1 MLSTGHVLRER
12 YRLEDPLTPD
22 CLNVY
27 KAYDTVESRSC
38 LIKIAEADDAARFE
52 REAEALVSHHHPN
65 LPLIYEHFKDST
77 HFYAFLE
84 SPEGET
90 LHTRLRR
97 NGKIKEDDAL
107 AIMRQILSAFD
118 YIHALNLPICRGGF
132 APSHLWINSNNELKI
147 FGAGLTEVVP
157 LSDGERSLFIAPE
170 GGDDQRA
177 DVFSSAAVLFTMLT
191 DHAPEFSS
199 PRKHNP
205 EITLPTAQ
213 IILRAITPRPE
224 GRYATIREMRKAL
237 GRAKQR
243 HEQVEIALGE
253 SHREF
258 PIQLVL
264 IGVVVVAVLLLVG
277 FGWVSGM
284 SGSSASTPTAIA
296 LTTVTPPTAPAPSP
310 TATQVPSA
318 TALVAALQTASPSPI
333 PQPTLIPTLTPV
345 PVIGSTAIS
354 KKDNASSVFVPAGE
368 FEMGSNDNDLEASDS
383 EKPRHKVKLPD
394 YWIDKT
400 EVTNKQYQ
408 LCIEAGGCSKLSIT
422 SSPTR
427 PDYFTNV
434 IYADY
439 PVIWVSWDQASAY
452 CKWAGRRLPSEN
464 EWEKAARGVDV
475 RLYPW
480 GNDPPNN
487 TLLNYDLLV
496 GDTTKVGSYPNG
508 ASPYSALDMSGNV
521 IEWVEDFYY
530 SSYFPLLYNPTVPPP
545 LLVGIHALRSS
556 SWAARKA
563 EVRVAVRHFSHRPD
577 GTYNNVGFRCASSER
592 P

>member
-1 MLSTGHVLRER
+1 MLSSGHVLRER
-12 YRLEDPLTPD
+12 YRLEDPFTPD

-27 KAYDTVESRSC
+27 KAYDTIENRSC
-38 LIKIAEADDAARFE
+38 LVKIAEGDEAARFE
-52 REAEALVSHHHPN
+52 REAEALASHHHPN
-65 LPLIYEHFKDST
+65 LPLIYDHFKDST
-77 HFYAFLE
+77 YFYAILE

-90 LHTRLRR
+90 LHARLRR
-97 NGKIKEDDAL
+97 TGKIQEDDAL
-107 AIMRQILSAFD
+107 PLMRQILSAFD
-118 YIHALNLPICRGGF
+118 YVHALNLPICRGGF
-132 APSHLWINSNNELKI
+132 APSYLWINSDNELKI
-147 FGAGLTEVVP
+147 FGAGLTEVAP
-157 LSDGERSLFIAPE
+157 LPDGERSLFIAPE

-177 DVFSSAAVLFTMLT
+177 DVFSAAAVLFTLLT

-243 HEQVEIALGE
+243 HEQVEIALSG

-258 PIQLVL
+258 PVQLAL
-264 IGVVVVAVLLLVG
+264 IGVAAVVVLLLVG
-277 FGWVSGM
+277 FGWVSAMG
-284 SGSSASTPTAIA
+284 GSNASTPTVIA
-296 LTTVTPPTAPAPSP
+296 ASANTVTPPTAPAPSP
-310 TATQVPSA
+310 LATLVPLA
-318 TALVAALQTASPSPI
+318 TAPMAASPSPS
-333 PQPTLIPTLTPV
+333 PQPTPIPTLTAV

-354 KKDNASSVFVPAGE
+354 KKDNMPLVFVPAGE

-400 EVTNKQYQ
+400 EVTNQQYQ
-408 LCIEAGGCSKLSIT
+408 LCVEAGGCSKLSIT

-427 PDYFTNV
+427 PDYYVNV
-434 IYADY
+434 VYADY
-439 PVIWVSWDQASAY
+439 PLIWLSWDQASAY

-464 EWEKAARGVDV
+464 EWEKAARGVDA

-480 GNDPPNN
+480 GNDAPNN

-530 SSYFPLLYNPTVPPP
+530 SSFFPLLYNPTMPPP
-545 LLVGIHALRSS
+545 LSVGIHALRSS

-563 EVRVAVRHFSHRPD
+563 EVRVSVRHFNNRPD
-577 GTYNNVGFRCASSER
+577 GVYNNVGFRCASSER

>member
-1 MLSTGHVLRER
+1 MLSSGHVLHER
-12 YRLEDPLTPD
+12 YRIEDPLTPD

-27 KAYDTVESRSC
+27 KAYDTVENRSC
-38 LIKIAEADDAARFE
+38 LVKIAEGDEAARFE
-52 REAEALVSHHHPN
+52 REAEALASHHHPN
-65 LPLIYEHFKDST
+65 LPLLYDHFKDST
-77 HFYAFLE
+77 SFYAVLE

-97 NGKIKEDDAL
+97 NGRIKEDDAL

-132 APSHLWINSNNELKI
+132 APSHLWINSDNDLKI
-147 FGAGLTEVVP
+147 FGAGLTEVAP
-157 LSDGERSLFIAPE
+157 LSESERSLFIAPE

-177 DVFSSAAVLFTMLT
+177 DVFSTAAVLFTMLT

-199 PRKHNP
+199 PRKHNS

-213 IILRAITPRPE
+213 VILRAITPRPE
-224 GRYATIREMRKAL
+224 GRYSTIREMRKAL

-243 HEQVEIALGE
+243 HEQVDIALG
-253 SHREF
+253 SSRREF
-258 PIQLVL
+258 PVQLALIGLAVLVL
-264 IGVVVVAVLLLVG
+264 VAILG
-277 FGWVSGM
+277 FGLINGKSA
-284 SGSSASTPTAIA
+284 SSASTPTVIA
-296 LTTVTPPTAPAPSP
+296 ASLNTLPPPTAPAPSP
-310 TATQVPSA
+310 TATLVPLA
-318 TALVAALQTASPSPI
+318 TATVAASPSPT
-333 PQPTLIPTLTPV
+333 PQPTPIPTLTTV

-354 KKDNASSVFVPAGE
+354 KKDNMSLVFVPAGE
-368 FEMGSNDNDLEASDS
+368 FEMGSNDNDAEASGS

-400 EVTNKQYQ
+400 EVTNGQYQ
-408 LCIEAGGCSKLSIT
+408 LCIEAGGCSKLGNT
-422 SSPTR
+422 TSPTR

-545 LLVGIHALRSS
+545 LSVGIHTLRSS
-556 SWAARKA
+556 SWAAIKA
-563 EVRVAVRHFSHRPD
+563 EVRVAVRHFNNRPD
-577 GTYNNVGFRCASSER
+577 GTYNNVGFRCASTDR

>member
-1 MLSTGHVLRER
+1 
-12 YRLEDPLTPD
+12 
-22 CLNVY
+22 
-27 KAYDTVESRSC
+27 
-38 LIKIAEADDAARFE
+38 
-52 REAEALVSHHHPN
+52 
-65 LPLIYEHFKDST
+65 
-77 HFYAFLE
+77 
-84 SPEGET
+84 
-90 LHTRLRR
+90 
-97 NGKIKEDDAL
+97 
-107 AIMRQILSAFD
+107 MRQILSAFD

-132 APSHLWINSNNELKI
+132 APSHLWINSDNELKI
-147 FGAGLTEVVP
+147 FGAGLTEVAP
-157 LSDGERSLFIAPE
+157 LAESERSLFIAPE
-170 GGDDQRA
+170 GGDNQRA

-199 PRKHNP
+199 PRKHNT

-213 IILRAITPRPE
+213 VILRAITPRPE
-224 GRYATIREMRKAL
+224 GRYSTIREMRKAL

-243 HEQVEIALGE
+243 HEQVEIALGG

-264 IGVVVVAVLLLVG
+264 IGVIVVVVLLLVG
-277 FGWVSGM
+277 FGWANGM
-284 SGSSASTPTAIA
+284 GGSSASTPTVIA

-310 TATQVPSA
+310 TPTLAPLA
-318 TALVAALQTASPSPI
+318 TATVTASPSLT
-333 PQPTLIPTLTPV
+333 PQPTLVPTSTSI
-345 PVIGSTAIS
+345 PVIGSTALY
-354 KKDNASSVFVPAGE
+354 KKDSMSSVFVPAGE
-368 FEMGSNDNDLEASDS
+368 FEMGSNDNDTEASDS

-408 LCIEAGGCSKLSIT
+408 LCLEAGGCSKLGNT

-452 CKWAGRRLPSEN
+452 CKWAGRRLPREN
-464 EWEKAARGVDV
+464 EWEKAARGADA

-480 GNDPPNN
+480 GNDVPNN

-545 LLVGIHALRSS
+545 LSVGIHALRSS

-563 EVRVAVRHFSHRPD
+563 EVRVAVRHFNNRPD
-577 GTYNNVGFRCASSER
+577 GIYNNVGFRCASSER